1 MKLYLCYLFSIKLQ
15 REISDKIQLGETLN
29 PLNSVSAVSS
39 VDNTTNLKDVFGK
52 VQTIVVQTT
61 VVCVQTTVVQ
71 TTKKYKLQ

>member
-1 MKLYLCYLFSIKLQ
+1 MQ

-39 VDNTTNLKDVFGK
+39 IDNTTNLKDVFAK

>member
-15 REISDKIQLGETLN
+15 SEISDKIQLGETLN
-29 PLNSVSAVSS
+29 PLNSVSAVWSI
-39 VDNTTNLKDVFGK
+39 DNTTNLKDVFAK